1 MAFWTDIVRT
11 EAQMRSLALGLMF
24 ALAAFEAPALAQSP
38 ANLNNTLGCG
48 PMLISRDAD
57 AGLAAAV
64 GALTRDEAVARS
76 LLSGV
81 RVETPEN
88 LTSCAMSVS
97 ERVCDREFFEFARSG
112 LSAPNRAGNVFLNAI
127 AAVQEP
133 GNAAGAALAGAM
145 TGLLAKSMGGDFLP
159 WAGAGAG
166 ATAVALGFM
175 KSYQDYAVA
184 CQGAAETF
192 DAQMSTWRDQG
203 RLRPVRSFDDF
214 SRLIQANASSPDD
227 PTARA
232 MQASAT
238 YWRDTVAGNR

>member
-1 MAFWTDIVRT
+1 MVQT
-11 EAQMRSLALGLMF
+11 EARMRSLALSLSL
-24 ALAAFEAPALAQSP
+24 ALAAFQAPAWAQS
-38 ANLNNTLGCG
+38 AASINNTLGCG

-64 GALTRDEAVARS
+64 GALTRDPAVAER

-97 ERVCDREFFEFARSG
+97 ERVCDREFFDFATSG
-112 LSAPNRAGNVFLNAI
+112 LSASNRSGNVFLNAI

-133 GNAAGAALAGAM
+133 GNAAGAAVAGAM

-175 KSYQDYAVA
+175 KSYRDYAVA
-184 CQGAAETF
+184 CRGAAETF
-192 DAQMSTWRDQG
+192 DARMSAWRDQG
-203 RLRPVRSFDDF
+203 RLRPVGSFEDF
-214 SRLIQANASSPDD
+214 SRLLQANAPSPDD

-238 YWRDTVAGNR
+238 YWRDMVAGNR

>member
-1 MAFWTDIVRT
+1 M
-11 EAQMRSLALGLMF
+11 
-24 ALAAFEAPALAQSP
+24 
-38 ANLNNTLGCG
+38 
-48 PMLISRDAD
+48 
-57 AGLAAAV
+57 
-64 GALTRDEAVARS
+64 GALTRDPAVAER

-81 RVETPEN
+81 NVPSPEN

-97 ERVCDREFFEFARSG
+97 ERICDKEFFDFARSG
-112 LSAPNRAGNVFLNAI
+112 LSAPNRSGNVFLNAI

-133 GNAAGAALAGAM
+133 GNAAGAAVAGAM

-166 ATAVALGFM
+166 ATMVAMGFM

-184 CQGAAETF
+184 CRGAAETF
-192 DAQMSTWRDQG
+192 DAQMSAWRDQG
-203 RLRPVRSFDDF
+203 RLRPVRSFEDF
-214 SRLIQANASSPDD
+214 SRLLQANAPRPDD

-238 YWRDTVAGNR
+238 YWRDMVAGNR